1 MQQNVKS
8 TENISDRLIAELESY
23 PYCRFAEGGNIVDA
37 FSPSPSKKSIS
48 NARILSF
55 K

>member
-1 MQQNVKS
+1 MRQNVKS

-23 PYCRFAEGGNIVDA
+23 PYCRVAEGGNTVDP
-37 FSPSPSKKSIS
+37 FSASPSKKRIS
-48 NARILSF
+48 NARMLSS